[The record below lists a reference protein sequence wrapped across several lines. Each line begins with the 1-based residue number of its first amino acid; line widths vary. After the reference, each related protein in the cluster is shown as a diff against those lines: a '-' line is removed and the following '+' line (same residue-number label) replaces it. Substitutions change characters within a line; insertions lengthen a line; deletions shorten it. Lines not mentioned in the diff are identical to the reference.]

1 MRKKAKSAD
10 FIEVLIW
17 WVISLDFMVEVSERM
32 IIYKILILD
41 NTDLDQLLV
50 SRGIFIITYN

>member
-32 IIYKILILD
+32 IIYKILIWD